1 MPVKMTQ
8 SVILH
13 LEDVGKQFPQN
24 QTPAVQAVNLDLHEG
39 DIPGLLGPSGC
50 GKTTLLR
57 MIAGFEQPDTGTI
70 TLAGREV
77 AGLDYWIPPE
87 QRDVGMVFQDYALF
101 PHLTVAKNIAFG
113 LKNSKKKSIL

>member
-1 MPVKMTQ
+1 MTQ

-39 DIPGLLGPSGC
+39 DILGLLGPSGC

-57 MIAGFEQPDTGTI
+57 MIAGFEQPDTGNHYPSG
-70 TLAGREV
+70 AGSR
-77 AGLDYWIPPE
+77 
-87 QRDVGMVFQDYALF
+87 R
-101 PHLTVAKNIAFG
+101 FG
-113 LKNSKKKSIL
+113 LLDTARTKRCGNGVSGLCLISPFNRC